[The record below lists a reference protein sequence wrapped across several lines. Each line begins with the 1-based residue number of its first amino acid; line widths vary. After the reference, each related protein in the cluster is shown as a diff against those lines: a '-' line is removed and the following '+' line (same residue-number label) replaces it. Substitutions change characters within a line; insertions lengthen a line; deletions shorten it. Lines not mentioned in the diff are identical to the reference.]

1 MIIKIDLSISECPEI
16 DPILGHFF
24 RRFKM
29 KAIDHHNLSIG
40 DMNGL
45 IVLAKDANEQQHLFP
60 NHPGIVEQLFSL
72 DRNLK
77 KIATPYLKHAKDKH
91 QNILFIDNLVIDDE
105 CRGMGYG
112 REMLAKLSDLEA
124 IAPIAV
130 LRASPF
136 LIELEDFQK
145 SEHRLI
151 KRGIH
156 DFYRKVG
163 FSYLENDVFIGHVKR
178 LVLNPPRAAHLAS

>member
-1 MIIKIDLSISECPEI
+1 MIVKIDLNISECPEI
-16 DPILGHFF
+16 DPVLGQFF
-24 RRFKM
+24 SRFKM

-40 DMNGL
+40 DMSGL
-45 IVLAKDANEQQHLFP
+45 IVFAQKACEQQHLFP

-77 KIATPYLKHAKDKH
+77 KVAAPYLKHAKDKH
-91 QNILFIDNLVIDDE
+91 KNVLFIDSLVIDDE

-112 REMLAKLSDLEA
+112 REMLARLSDLEA
-124 IAPIAV
+124 ITPIAV

-136 LIELEDFQK
+136 LIELEDFPK
-145 SEHRLI
+145 SEHRSI

-156 DFYRKVG
+156 DFYRKIG

-178 LVLNPPRAAHLAS
+178 LALNPPRMAHLAS